1 MNYITALSIQLIKKT
16 KEKRFKNAR
25 KGNLTM
31 DVKKIFMI
39 LIGVVACVI
48 IGALVLNVLLPNA
61 TTSMVNAVEG
71 QIFNATGMSF
81 DFNGDGTVG
90 SASTGQAFEEG
101 SGKVTGT
108 DDSHNTSVNG
118 TGAKGSPSR

>member
-1 MNYITALSIQLIKKT
+1 
-16 KEKRFKNAR
+16 
-25 KGNLTM
+25 M

-39 LIGVVACVI
+39 LIGVVACVV

-61 TTSMVNAVEG
+61 TKSMINAVEG

-90 SASTGQAFEEG
+90 SAAAGTQSYEDGD
-101 SGKVTGT
+101 GKVTGT
-108 DDSHNTSVNG
+108 DDSHNTSVSG
-118 TGAKGSPSR
+118 TKAP